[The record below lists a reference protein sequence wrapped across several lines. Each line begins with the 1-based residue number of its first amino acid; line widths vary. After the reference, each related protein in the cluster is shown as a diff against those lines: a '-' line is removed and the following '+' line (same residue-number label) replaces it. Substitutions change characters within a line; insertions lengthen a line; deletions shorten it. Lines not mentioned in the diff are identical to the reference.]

1 MEESDDEEAPAPTAG
16 QGSEPNPILYIE
28 GLPAELTGDMLST
41 LFQQYVAFTASPSS
55 LQGNVLTP
63 PS

>member
-28 GLPAELTGDMLST
+28 GLPAEVTSDMLSA
-41 LFQQYVAFTASPSS
+41 LFQQCVSTS
-55 LQGNVLTP
+55 VLGGRLLLTEP
-63 PS
+63 